1 MLAEALP
8 KRIRYIRLG
17 DEESRYQGVI
27 PVARLPR
34 LLALLAE
41 GPSKSDKAIQPVQA
55 LLTFKQDA
63 PHRHI
68 VSVEASFDY
77 SWPCQ
82 RCLEEMEIK
91 AASQHELVLSNRSDV
106 IERLP
111 VSVDYLLTEGDFVE
125 VAALLEDQLLL
136 AMPMVPKHEH
146 CEVTR
151 IEEGATETEL
161 HVSQPSL
168 AIDPNFT
175 AEPRQRPFANLKKMT
190 TTNPD

>member
-1 MLAEALP
+1 
-8 KRIRYIRLG
+8 
-17 DEESRYQGVI
+17 
-27 PVARLPR
+27 
-34 LLALLAE
+34 
-41 GPSKSDKAIQPVQA
+41 
-55 LLTFKQDA
+55 
-63 PHRHI
+63 
-68 VSVEASFDY
+68 
-77 SWPCQ
+77 
-82 RCLEEMEIK
+82 MEIK

-136 AMPMVPKHEH
+136 AMPMVPKHDH

-151 IEEGATETEL
+151 IEEGATKTEL

>member
-1 MLAEALP
+1 M
-8 KRIRYIRLG
+8 
-17 DEESRYQGVI
+17 
-27 PVARLPR
+27 
-34 LLALLAE
+34 
-41 GPSKSDKAIQPVQA
+41 QPVQA

-161 HVSQPSL
+161 HVSQHSL